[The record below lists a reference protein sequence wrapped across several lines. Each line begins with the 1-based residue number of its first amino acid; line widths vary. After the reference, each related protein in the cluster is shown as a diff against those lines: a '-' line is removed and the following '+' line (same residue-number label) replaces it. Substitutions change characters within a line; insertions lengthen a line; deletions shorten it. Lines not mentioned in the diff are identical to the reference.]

1 MATRGAL
8 PPVRRYYRSD
18 DGRLVAGVARGMAE
32 HLGVSVNVI
41 RGAFVLL
48 TVAGGAGL
56 LMYAAFWALVA
67 LREPVGVPRRAN
79 LNQFLGYGLL
89 GLGGVLL
96 ANAIGLGIGPATIW
110 PVFVAAA
117 GAALIW
123 RQADVTQRSRWL
135 ATAR

>member
-56 LMYAAFWALVA
+56 LMYAAFWALVP
-67 LREPVGVPRRAN
+67 LREPAGATRRADTR
-79 LNQFLGYGLL
+79 QFLGYARPGP
-89 GLGGVLL
+89 GGVVL
-96 ANAIGLGIGPATIW
+96 AKDTGRGSG
-110 PVFVAAA
+110 
-117 GAALIW
+117 
-123 RQADVTQRSRWL
+123 
-135 ATAR
+135 